1 MEAFCLRSSRDVGL
15 SSPNQTSPD
24 GDTNLLVTAQY
35 RDWIVE
41 TGGELKFR
49 EKRVVYDTFRLPDS
63 VVYPL

>member
-1 MEAFCLRSSRDVGL
+1 MAIY
-15 SSPNQTSPD
+15 QTSPD

-35 RDWIVE
+35 RDWIVD